1 MTMPLFLAMAM
12 AITCTFAW
20 GAALP
25 SATLPDGLGV
35 NIHFTGAPARDLDM
49 IQAAGFKFVRMDFIW
64 EVVEKQKGIYDFRPY
79 DELTDALANRGI
91 RALYILDY
99 SNRLYET
106 EQSVRTEEGRQAFA
120 RFAAAAA
127 RRHRGRGVL
136 WELWNEPNISFWKPQ
151 PSADD
156 YMALAKVVFPAVR
169 RADPEAICV
178 APATSGIPMD
188 FLESCF
194 RQGLLKLVD
203 AITVHPY
210 RNKPPETAAADIAAL
225 RALMA
230 RYDRV
235 LPVLS
240 GEWGYS
246 SVWKGFDAHRQG
258 QYLPRQFLT
267 NLSLGIPL
275 SIWYDWHDDG
285 PDPRESEH
293 HFGTVTLEY
302 TPKPAYRA
310 MKRLVHWLRGMRFVK
325 RLKSAPED
333 YLFLF
338 ADDNRRVV
346 AAWTTG
352 EPHEVEIVR
361 DVKLTLTGDPQYLRL
376 PPGARI
382 MSARFQYPAAQPS
395 LRGSV
400 PP

>member
-1 MTMPLFLAMAM
+1 MTMPPFLVIAVAV
-12 AITCTFAW
+12 TCTFA
-20 GAALP
+20 GAAGLP
-25 SATLPDGLGV
+25 SATVPDGLGA

-49 IQAAGFKFVRMDFIW
+49 IEAAGFTFVRMDFTWAAI
-64 EVVEKQKGIYDFRPY
+64 EREKGTYDFQAY
-79 DELTDALANRGI
+79 DELTDALGMRGI

-99 SNRLYET
+99 SNSLYET

-127 RRHRGRGVL
+127 QRYRGRGIL
-136 WELWNEPNISFWKPQ
+136 WELWNEPNIGFWKPQ

-156 YMALAKVVFPAVR
+156 YMALAKAVFPAVR

-194 RQGLLKLVD
+194 QQGLLKLVD
-203 AITVHPY
+203 AVTVHPY
-210 RNKPPETAAADIAAL
+210 RNKPPETVADDIAAL

-230 RYDRV
+230 RYGRV

-246 SVWKGFDAHRQG
+246 SVWKNFDAHRQG

-267 NLSLGIPL
+267 NLSLEIPL

-285 PDPRESEH
+285 PDPKESEH
-293 HFGTVTLEY
+293 HFGTVTLDY
-302 TPKPAYRA
+302 APKPAYRA
-310 MKRLVHWLRGMRFVK
+310 MKRLFHWLKGMHFVK

-338 ADDNRRVV
+338 TDDNRRVV

-352 EPHEVEIVR
+352 ESHEIEPVPGR
-361 DVKLTLTGDPQYLRL
+361 KLTLTGDPQYLRVSE
-376 PPGARI
+376 GAR
-382 MSARFQYPAAQPS
+382 
-395 LRGSV
+395 L
-400 PP
+400 